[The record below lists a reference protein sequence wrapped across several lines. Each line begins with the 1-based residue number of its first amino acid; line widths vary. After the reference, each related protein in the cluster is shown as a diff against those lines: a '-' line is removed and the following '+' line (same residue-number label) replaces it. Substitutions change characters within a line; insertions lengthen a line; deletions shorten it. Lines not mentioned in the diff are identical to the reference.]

1 MSVAS
6 TGIAYFFKLLLFFLE
21 CELLPLKS
29 VCLGIGGGV
38 SLAFVRLQL
47 YCT

>member
-1 MSVAS
+1 MLPALELH
-6 TGIAYFFKLLLFFLE
+6 IFLNYYYFFLE